1 MENKQSVSSIKK
13 EYPFLLSLLAQTR
26 WKDRAMARITI
37 KIDEPIDI
45 SAPFHDGCC
54 RYTSAG
60 TIKNGNLSVN
70 SHYAGSYD
78 TCLNNPVEVLGTG
91 INGQIVKENSFYA
104 IADSF
109 EYWRSRSI
117 TIWVRSSD
125 LKQIAP
131 EKALLKDALEG

>member
-1 MENKQSVSSIKK
+1 MESKQSVGKIKK
-13 EYPFLLSLLAQTR
+13 DMPFLASLINQTR
-26 WKDRAMARITI
+26 WKDRAQARVTI

-45 SAPFHDGCC
+45 GAPFHDGCC

-60 TIKNGNLSVN
+60 TINNGKLSVN
-70 SHYAGSYD
+70 SHFAGSYD
-78 TCLNNPVEVLGTG
+78 TCLNNPAEILGAG
-91 INGQIVKENSFYA
+91 LNDKIVKENSFYA

-117 TIWVRSSD
+117 TVWVRSAD

-131 EKALLKDALEG
+131 KMALLGV

>member
-1 MENKQSVSSIKK
+1 METKQSVSSIKK
-13 EYPFLLSLLAQTR
+13 ECPFLLSLLAQTG

-60 TIKNGNLSVN
+60 TICNNELSVK

-78 TCLNNPVEVLGTG
+78 TCLNNPAEVLGTG
-91 INGQIVKENSFYA
+91 INGKIVNEHSFYA

-117 TIWVRSSD
+117 TVWVRSID

-131 EKALLKDALEG
+131 KMALLEA